1 MFFRRQI
8 YVQFP
13 QVSPNW
19 SRIMFSN
26 ELCCF
31 MTLYFKQFYGLRDSF
46 SAPSFSYLE
55 AKIVTA
61 FLIEGYT
68 AKVGAVDLLRAHS

>member
-1 MFFRRQI
+1 
-8 YVQFP
+8 
-13 QVSPNW
+13 
-19 SRIMFSN
+19 
-26 ELCCF
+26 